1 MCPLVLVEVGTQIT
15 HNSVQ
20 VFYYMEKATFCLLQ
34 ARGSWT
40 VSGTHTLPLS
50 PSLGSQPGRHHLMN
64 FHQWVIFV
72 CSSGQRWACCKG
84 TWGGGSLPGI
94 DLGPFLPSDA
104 GDMIEMQGFGPSLT
118 AWHLEPLCSQGSS
131 CLSCSSSSSPY
142 ATPSHCSCVP
152 DR

>member
-1 MCPLVLVEVGTQIT
+1 
-15 HNSVQ
+15 
-20 VFYYMEKATFCLLQ
+20 
-34 ARGSWT
+34 
-40 VSGTHTLPLS
+40 
-50 PSLGSQPGRHHLMN
+50 MN

-84 TWGGGSLPGI
+84 TWGGSLPGI

-118 AWHLEPLCSQGSS
+118 AWHLEPLCSQGSF
-131 CLSCSSSSSPY
+131 CLSCSSGSSPY
-142 ATPSHCSCVP
+142 ATPHSHCSCVP

>member
-1 MCPLVLVEVGTQIT
+1 MCSLTLVEVDRQTT

-20 VFYYMEKATFCLLQ
+20 VFYHMERLPSSP
-34 ARGSWT
+34 GSGEAGQCQ
-40 VSGTHTLPLS
+40 VPSYS
-50 PSLGSQPGRHHLMN
+50 PSLGSQPGRHHLRN
-64 FHQWVIFV
+64 FHQCDYV
-72 CSSGQRWACCKG
+72 CSSGQRWACCRALGEKAH
-84 TWGGGSLPGI
+84 TGI
-94 DLGPFLPSDA
+94 DLGSFLPSDA

-142 ATPSHCSCVP
+142 ATPSHCSCIP

>member
-1 MCPLVLVEVGTQIT
+1 MCSLALVEVGRRIT
-15 HNSVQ
+15 LNSVQ
-20 VFYYMEKATFCLLQ
+20 VFYHMGRLPSSPGSGEAGQCQ
-34 ARGSWT
+34 APS
-40 VSGTHTLPLS
+40 HS
-50 PSLGSQPGRHHLMN
+50 PSLGSRPGRHHLRN
-64 FHQWVIFV
+64 LHQCDCV
-72 CSSGQRWACCKG
+72 CSSGQRWACCRAL
-84 TWGGGSLPGI
+84 GGKAYTGI
-94 DLGPFLPSDA
+94 DLGSFLPSDA